1 MTTAAAGSLEAL
13 DVANLLHPQTNAR
26 AHLERGPN
34 IIAGSDGCTI
44 LEESGGSFIDCVA
57 GMWCCPI
64 GFKSERLGKVAHD
77 QFSKLGYYHIYKHN
91 SHEPAI
97 RLAEKIISTAPS
109 NMSKVIFQNS
119 GSEANEVAIKLCWY
133 YNNAN
138 GNTKRVKII
147 GRKGGF
153 HGQTMATSSLSGR
166 DEFHRGFSLP
176 VERFLHTEL
185 PHYYRRHEA
194 GETEEQFADRMADA
208 LEKLILEEDP
218 ETIAAMFMEPIMGAA
233 GGLPPV
239 PTYFDKIIKVLKKYE
254 MLFVADEVI
263 TGIGRTGNWWAS
275 NTYDLQPDIMTS
287 AKGLGAGMVPIGAAI
302 VSERVMEGVYTMS
315 DKLGVYTQGSTFSG
329 GPVATAV
336 ALETMKIIEE
346 EKLIENG
353 SRIGRYFYDELRS
366 NDHPMIADLHNVG
379 AITSMELMADRRDRV
394 PFDAAANVLGV
405 MGKHCAAEGVAV
417 RLNSNRAI
425 FAPPLIMTM
434 EEAEEALARFRRAL
448 DRSWQE
454 LKGRGAAA

>member
-1 MTTAAAGSLEAL
+1 MTAFAADTLEGR
-13 DVANLLHPQTNAR
+13 DVANLLHPQTNTR
-26 AHLERGPN
+26 AHLEKGPN
-34 IIAGSDGCTI
+34 IVVGADGCRI
-44 LEESGGSFIDCVA
+44 HEASGKSFIDCVA
-57 GMWCCPI
+57 GMWCSPI
-64 GFKSERLGKVAHD
+64 GFKSERLGKVAYE

-97 RLAEKIISTAPS
+97 KLAEKIISTAPA

-133 YNNAN
+133 YHNAI
-138 GNTKRVKII
+138 GKPERKKII
-147 GRKGGF
+147 GRMGGF

-166 DEFHRGFSLP
+166 EEFHRGFNLP

-194 GETEEQFADRMADA
+194 GETKEQFADRMAEA
-208 LEKLILEEDP
+208 LEKLILAECP
-218 ETIAAMFMEPIMGAA
+218 ETIAAMFCEPVMGAA
-233 GGLPPV
+233 GGLTPV
-239 PTYFDKIIKVLKKYE
+239 PTYFDKITAVLRKYE
-254 MLFVADEVI
+254 ILFVADEVI

-275 NTYDLQPDIMTS
+275 QTYNLQPDIMTS
-287 AKGLGAGMVPIGAAI
+287 AKGLGAGMIPIGAAI
-302 VSERVMEGVYTMS
+302 LNERILQGVLTMS

-336 ALETMKIIEE
+336 AYETLKIIEE
-346 EKLIENG
+346 ENLIENG
-353 SRIGRYFYDELRS
+353 TKIGKFFYDQLS
-366 NDHPMIADLHNVG
+366 TNDHPMVADLQHVG
-379 AITSMELMADRRDRV
+379 AITSMELMADRDQRK
-394 PFDAAANVLGV
+394 PFDASANVLGV
-405 MGKHCAAEGVAV
+405 MNKHCMAEGVMV

-448 DRSWQE
+448 DLTWKE
-454 LKGRGAAA
+454 LRG